1 MKKTVIQD
9 LFEWLDR
16 RVLITTRISDTYLE
30 MEKQQM
36 IKLANHLRN
45 NYQPMAPNQAEWQRI
60 KDKEIVRIE
69 DIINEIY

>member
-45 NYQPMAPNQAEWQRI
+45 NYQPITQNNYEWQRI

>member
-1 MKKTVIQD
+1 MKKTAMQD
-9 LFEWLDR
+9 LFEWLSR
-16 RVLITTRISDTYLE
+16 RISTTTKISDTYLE
-30 MEKQQM
+30 KEKQQM